1 MDGQKNR
8 SKFHNSYVFV
18 IFLRNPGFCSPKLWN
33 NIVFTGTCD
42 ELDTLENSRGLLGV
56 LVVQLRQA
64 FLEYLSRQRLQLL
77 LVVLE
82 DPGKE
87 TEVNIKSD
95 DQYLR

>member
-1 MDGQKNR
+1 MA
-8 SKFHNSYVFV
+8 SYTSIVFHNFYVCG
-18 IFLRNPGFCSPKLWN
+18 IFLRNLGFCSPKLWN
-33 NIVFTGTCD
+33 NILFIGTYD
-42 ELDTLENSRGLLGV
+42 ELDALNNSRGLLGV
-56 LVVQLRQA
+56 LVVQLRLA